1 MNVSALCCITFS
13 SDLRCICKYGSQN
26 GFSIMNRV
34 RQVNKDP
41 LDLLVSLVSRALG
54 ARGVLTEGAD
64 RPEPQECLVPRDP
77 RVASELTVLLA
88 S

>member
-1 MNVSALCCITFS
+1 MNFVFKCDYQFGFPNT
-13 SDLRCICKYGSQN
+13 LRA
-26 GFSIMNRV
+26 

-64 RPEPQECLVPRDP
+64 RLEPQECLVPRDP
-77 RVASELTVLLA
+77 RVASELTALLA

>member
-1 MNVSALCCITFS
+1 MFRA
-13 SDLRCICKYGSQN
+13 
-26 GFSIMNRV
+26 

-54 ARGVLTEGAD
+54 AQGVLTEGAD
-64 RPEPQECLVPRDP
+64 RLVPQECLVPRDL
-77 RVASELTVLLA
+77 RVASERTALLA

>member
-1 MNVSALCCITFS
+1 MFRA
-13 SDLRCICKYGSQN
+13 
-26 GFSIMNRV
+26 

>member
-1 MNVSALCCITFS
+1 MFRA
-13 SDLRCICKYGSQN
+13 
-26 GFSIMNRV
+26 

-54 ARGVLTEGAD
+54 AQGVLTEGAD
-64 RPEPQECLVPRDP
+64 RLVPQECLVPRDP